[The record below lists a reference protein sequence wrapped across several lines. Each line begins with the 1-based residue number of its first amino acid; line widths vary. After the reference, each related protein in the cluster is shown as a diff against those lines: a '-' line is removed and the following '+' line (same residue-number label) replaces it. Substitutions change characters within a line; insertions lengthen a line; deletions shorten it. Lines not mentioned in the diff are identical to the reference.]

1 MNPGTIYGRGVSFPF
16 RVGPDGRIAWSEG
29 EQNIREAI
37 QIILMTELRERT
49 MLPEFGAGLRSI
61 LFEPNTPA
69 TRARIQA
76 LITEGLAQWEPR
88 ITVDAVTVDA
98 DPADPRS
105 AIATIDYTLVATQTQ
120 QRVSLAVAL
129 A

>member
-120 QRVSLAVAL
+120 PRVSLAVAL